1 MVVIL
6 RPWGSAGTPCG
17 GEGALAERQPLGVR
31 KQVDPFRVLAPMFA
45 ECLCGIG
52 EHRRVPGSKMYF
64 AFLIPLIVGSF
75 AAQYWRK
82 SSDPMRM
89 LLAAATV
96 VAFLIA
102 LIFIGFS
109 KCGPCP

>member
-1 MVVIL
+1 
-6 RPWGSAGTPCG
+6 
-17 GEGALAERQPLGVR
+17 
-31 KQVDPFRVLAPMFA
+31 
-45 ECLCGIG
+45 
-52 EHRRVPGSKMYF
+52 MYF